1 MSLEP
6 ECMLVLCSGHR
17 HGISLRKFMRRADRL
32 FQLTLLLG
40 RGNVLTGHQLAER
53 LGIARRSVYRDVAEL
68 KASGVPI
75 EGEAG
80 VGFRMRRG
88 YSVPPLMFT
97 AEELQALVFGAR
109 LVQSCAD
116 AGLAEAADAVLAKID
131 AVLPARLRP
140 SLDNIGLLVPDFR
153 VSAEVKRT
161 LRLLRQALVERRRV
175 SFDYTQGDG
184 QAIEAAVRSSC
195 LRYVGGTWV
204 LGGWSEP
211 DEAFRTFRV
220 YRIDHLA
227 VAEECFPVERGR
239 DLASYL
245 AAAERLGAGF

>member
-1 MSLEP
+1 
-6 ECMLVLCSGHR
+6 
-17 HGISLRKFMRRADRL
+17 MRRADRL

-40 RGNVLTGHQLAER
+40 RGNVLTGNQLAER
-53 LGIARRSVYRDVAEL
+53 LGIARRSVYRDIADL

-80 VGFRMRRG
+80 IGFRMRRG

-97 AEELQALVFGAR
+97 PEELQALVFGAR

-116 AGLAEAADAVLAKID
+116 EGLAEAAEALLAKID

-161 LRLLRQALVERRRV
+161 LRVLRQAVADRRRV

-184 QAIEAAVRSSC
+184 QAIEAAVRALC

-204 LGGWSEP
+204 LGGWSEL
-211 DEAFRTFRV
+211 DGAFRAFRV
-220 YRIDHLA
+220 YRIHGLV
-227 VAEECFPVERGR
+227 VAPGCFPVQHGR

-245 AAAERLGAGF
+245 AAADRLGAGF